1 MARTE
6 TMLDQN
12 EDLKEILLDEVP
24 LGTDADQ
31 LSWIEQQLDQGQIDE
46 ALPIIQDLVEK
57 SSHLEKLEVWVKE
70 YSEQQPGSNKVMELI
85 GDIALKRGEPEAA
98 IKAYAKS
105 LRLLLNNQEGSH
117 GLD

>member
-1 MARTE
+1 
-6 TMLDQN
+6 MLDQN

-57 SSHLEKLEVWVKE
+57 SSHLEKLEVWLR
-70 YSEQQPGSNKVMELI
+70 SILNSNQ
-85 GDIALKRGEPEAA
+85 DQT
-98 IKAYAKS
+98 
-105 LRLLLNNQEGSH
+105 RLWSS
-117 GLD
+117 

>member
-1 MARTE
+1 
-6 TMLDQN
+6 
-12 EDLKEILLDEVP
+12 
-24 LGTDADQ
+24 
-31 LSWIEQQLDQGQIDE
+31 
-46 ALPIIQDLVEK
+46 
-57 SSHLEKLEVWVKE
+57 
-70 YSEQQPGSNKVMELI
+70 MELI